1 MAALGVKEARHTQRE
16 RGLGRRKISVIG
28 AGNVGGTTAQRLAE
42 RNLGDIV
49 LLDINAG
56 LAQGKALDIMESA
69 PIEGFDSRVIGTADY
84 DDTAGSHLVV
94 VSSGVPRKPGMSR
107 DDLLR
112 INAEIVQTVVREVA
126 KRSPQAILLIV
137 SNPLDAMTYVAY
149 RESGFPK
156 ERVMGMAGALDAARL
171 RAFIAMELGVSVAN
185 VHALVLG
192 GHGDTMVPLMR
203 YTTVNGIPVEQLIP
217 ANRLEALVKRTREGG
232 AEIVN
237 LLKTGSAFYAPSAA
251 AVEMA
256 EAVLADRHTVIPS
269 AVYCAGEYGIHG
281 LFVGVPARLGAR
293 GVESIVQVDLSAFE
307 RTLLDQSATAV
318 RELCEKV
325 DAGRK

>member
-1 MAALGVKEARHTQRE
+1 MK
-16 RGLGRRKISVIG
+16 RRKISVIG

-42 RNLGDIV
+42 KNLADVV
-49 LLDINAG
+49 LLDINEGVAK
-56 LAQGKALDIMESA
+56 GKALDIMESA
-69 PIEGFDSRVIGTADY
+69 PLYGFDVRVTGTADY
-84 DDTAGSHLVV
+84 DGTAGSNLVV
-94 VSSGVPRKPGMSR
+94 ISSGVPRKPGMSR

-112 INAEIVQTVVREVA
+112 INAEIVQTVTREVA
-126 KRSPQAILLIV
+126 KRSPEAIIIVV
-137 SNPLDAMTYVAY
+137 SNPLDAMTYVAH

-156 ERVMGMAGALDAARL
+156 QRVMGMAGALDSARL
-171 RAFIAMELGVSVAN
+171 RAFIAMELGASVTS

-203 YTTVNGIPVEQLIP
+203 YTTVNGIPVGQLI
-217 ANRLEALVKRTREGG
+217 AADRLEALVKRTREGG

-251 AVEMA
+251 VVEMA
-256 EAVLADRHTVIPS
+256 EAILADRQKIIPS
-269 AVYCAGEYGIHG
+269 AAYCEGEYGIQG

-293 GVESIVQVDLSAFE
+293 GVEAVVQVDLAPPE
-307 RTLLDQSATAV
+307 RALLAQSAAAV
-318 RELCEKV
+318 KDLCEKV

>member
-1 MAALGVKEARHTQRE
+1 MK
-16 RGLGRRKISVIG
+16 RRKISVIG

-42 RNLGDIV
+42 KNLADVV
-49 LLDINAG
+49 LLDINEGVAK
-56 LAQGKALDIMESA
+56 GKALDIMESA
-69 PIEGFDSRVIGTADY
+69 PLYGFDVRVTGTADY
-84 DDTAGSHLVV
+84 DSTAGSNLVV
-94 VSSGVPRKPGMSR
+94 ISSGVPRKPGMSR

-112 INAEIVQTVVREVA
+112 INAEIVQSVTREVA
-126 KRSPQAILLIV
+126 KRSPEAIIIVV
-137 SNPLDAMTYVAY
+137 SNPLDAMTYVAH

-156 ERVMGMAGALDAARL
+156 QRVMGMAGALDSARL
-171 RAFIAMELGVSVAN
+171 RAFIAMELGVSVTS

-203 YTTVNGIPVEQLIP
+203 YTTVNGIPVGQLM
-217 ANRLEALVKRTREGG
+217 AADRLDALVKRTREGG

-251 AVEMA
+251 VVDMVEA
-256 EAVLADRHTVIPS
+256 ILADRQKIIPS
-269 AVYCAGEYGIHG
+269 AAYCEGEYGIQG

-293 GVESIVQVDLSAFE
+293 GVEAVVQVELTPPE
-307 RTLLDQSATAV
+307 RALLAQSAAAV
-318 RELCEKV
+318 KDLCEKV

>member
-1 MAALGVKEARHTQRE
+1 MK
-16 RGLGRRKISVIG
+16 RRKISVIG

-42 RNLGDIV
+42 KNLADVV
-49 LLDINAG
+49 LLDINEGVAK
-56 LAQGKALDIMESA
+56 GKALDIMESA
-69 PIEGFDSRVIGTADY
+69 PLYGFDVRVTGTADY
-84 DDTAGSHLVV
+84 DGTAGSNLVV
-94 VSSGVPRKPGMSR
+94 ISSGVPRKPGMSR

-112 INAEIVQTVVREVA
+112 INAEIVQSVTREVA
-126 KRSPQAILLIV
+126 KRSPEAIIIVV
-137 SNPLDAMTYVAY
+137 SNPLDAMTYVAH

-156 ERVMGMAGALDAARL
+156 QRVMGMAGALDSARL
-171 RAFIAMELGVSVAN
+171 RAFIAMALGASVTS

-203 YTTVNGIPVEQLIP
+203 YTTVNGIPVGQLM
-217 ANRLEALVKRTREGG
+217 AADRLDALVKRTREGG

-251 AVEMA
+251 VVEMV
-256 EAVLADRHTVIPS
+256 EAILADRQKIIPS
-269 AVYCAGEYGIHG
+269 AAYCEGEYGIQG

-293 GVESIVQVDLSAFE
+293 GVEAVVQVELTPPE
-307 RTLLDQSATAV
+307 RALLAQSAAAV
-318 RELCEKV
+318 KDLCEKV

>member
-1 MAALGVKEARHTQRE
+1 M
-16 RGLGRRKISVIG
+16 GRRKISVIG

-49 LLDINAG
+49 LLDINEG

-69 PIEGFDSRVIGTADY
+69 PIEGFDVRVTGTANY

-171 RAFIAMELGVSVAN
+171 RAFIAMELRVSVAN

-203 YTTVNGIPVEQLIP
+203 YTTVNGIPVAQLIP
-217 ANRLEALVKRTREGG
+217 ADRLEVLIKRTREGG

-256 EAVLADRHTVIPS
+256 EAVLADRHAVIPS

-293 GVESIVQVDLSAFE
+293 GVESIVEVDLSAAE
-307 RTLLDQSATAV
+307 RTLLDQSAAAV
-318 RELCEKV
+318 RELCDKV
-325 DAGRK
+325 DASRK

>member
-1 MAALGVKEARHTQRE
+1 M
-16 RGLGRRKISVIG
+16 GRRKISVIG

-42 RNLGDIV
+42 RDLGDIV
-49 LLDINAG
+49 LLDINEGA
-56 LAQGKALDIMESA
+56 AKGKALDIMESA
-69 PIEGFDSRVIGTADY
+69 PLEGFDARVIGTSNY
-84 DDTAGSHLVV
+84 DETSDSSLVV
-94 VSSGVPRKPGMSR
+94 ISSGVPRKPGMSR

-112 INAEIVQTVVREVA
+112 INAEIVQSVVREVA
-126 KRSPQAILLIV
+126 KRSPNAVLIIV
-137 SNPLDAMTYVAY
+137 SNPLDAMSYVAF
-149 RESGFPK
+149 RESGFPR
-156 ERVMGMAGALDAARL
+156 ERVMGMAGGLDSARL
-171 RAFIAMELGVSVAN
+171 RAFIAMELGVSIAN

-203 YTTVNGIPVEQLIP
+203 YTTVNGMPVEQLIP
-217 ANRLEALVKRTREGG
+217 AQRLEALIKRTREGG

-256 EAVLADRHTVIPS
+256 EAVLTDRHKVIPS
-269 AVYCAGEYGIHG
+269 AVYCDGEYGIRG

-293 GVESIVQVDLSAFE
+293 GVEAIVQVELTAAE
-307 RTLLDQSATAV
+307 RALLDQSAAAV

-325 DAGRK
+325 DAARK

>member
-1 MAALGVKEARHTQRE
+1 ME
-16 RGLGRRKISVIG
+16 RRKISVIG

-42 RNLGDIV
+42 KNLADVV
-49 LLDINAG
+49 LLDINEGVAK
-56 LAQGKALDIMESA
+56 GKALDIMESA
-69 PIEGFDSRVIGTADY
+69 PLYGFDVQVTGTADY
-84 DDTAGSHLVV
+84 DGTAGSNLVV
-94 VSSGVPRKPGMSR
+94 ISSGVPRKPGMSR

-112 INAEIVQTVVREVA
+112 INAEIVQSVTREVA
-126 KRSPQAILLIV
+126 KRSPEAIIIVV
-137 SNPLDAMTYVAY
+137 SNPLDAMTYVAH

-156 ERVMGMAGALDAARL
+156 QRVMGMAGALDSARL
-171 RAFIAMELGVSVAN
+171 RAFIAMELGVSVTS

-203 YTTVNGIPVEQLIP
+203 YTTVNGIPVGQLM
-217 ANRLEALVKRTREGG
+217 AADRLEALVKRTREGG

-251 AVEMA
+251 VVEMA
-256 EAVLADRHTVIPS
+256 EAILADRQKIIPS
-269 AVYCAGEYGIHG
+269 AAYCEGEYGIQG

-293 GVESIVQVDLSAFE
+293 GVEAVVQVDLTPPE
-307 RTLLDQSATAV
+307 RALLAQSAAAV
-318 RELCEKV
+318 KDLCEKV

>member
-1 MAALGVKEARHTQRE
+1 MK
-16 RGLGRRKISVIG
+16 RRKISVIG

-42 RNLGDIV
+42 KNLADVV
-49 LLDINAG
+49 LLDINEGVAK
-56 LAQGKALDIMESA
+56 GKALDIMESA
-69 PIEGFDSRVIGTADY
+69 PLYGFDVQVTGTADY
-84 DDTAGSHLVV
+84 DGTSGSNLVV
-94 VSSGVPRKPGMSR
+94 ISSGVPRKPGMSR

-112 INAEIVQTVVREVA
+112 INAEIVQSVTREVA
-126 KRSPQAILLIV
+126 KRSPEAIIIVV
-137 SNPLDAMTYVAY
+137 SNPLDAMTYVAH

-156 ERVMGMAGALDAARL
+156 QRVMGMAGALDSARL
-171 RAFIAMELGVSVAN
+171 RAFIAMELGVSVTS

-203 YTTVNGIPVEQLIP
+203 YTTVNGIPVGQLM
-217 ANRLEALVKRTREGG
+217 AADRLEALVKRTREGG

-251 AVEMA
+251 VVEMA
-256 EAVLADRHTVIPS
+256 EAILADRQKIIPS
-269 AVYCAGEYGIHG
+269 AAYCEGEYGIQG

-293 GVESIVQVDLSAFE
+293 GVEAVVQVELTPPE
-307 RTLLDQSATAV
+307 RALLAQSAAAV
-318 RELCEKV
+318 KDLCEKV

>member
-1 MAALGVKEARHTQRE
+1 MK
-16 RGLGRRKISVIG
+16 RRKISVIG

-42 RNLGDIV
+42 KNLADVV
-49 LLDINAG
+49 LLDINEGVAK
-56 LAQGKALDIMESA
+56 GKALDIMESA
-69 PIEGFDSRVIGTADY
+69 PLYGFDVRVTGTAEY
-84 DDTAGSHLVV
+84 DGTAGSNLVV
-94 VSSGVPRKPGMSR
+94 ISSGVPRKPGMSR

-112 INAEIVQTVVREVA
+112 INAEIVQTVTREVA
-126 KRSPQAILLIV
+126 KRSPEAVVIVV

-156 ERVMGMAGALDAARL
+156 QRVMGMAGALDSARL
-171 RAFIAMELGVSVAN
+171 RAFIAMELGVSVTS
-185 VHALVLG
+185 VHSLVLG

-203 YTTVNGIPVEQLIP
+203 YTTVNGIPVGQLM
-217 ANRLEALVKRTREGG
+217 AADRLEALVKRTREGG

-251 AVEMA
+251 VVEMV
-256 EAVLADRHTVIPS
+256 EAILADQQKIIPS
-269 AVYCAGEYGIHG
+269 AAYCEGEYGIQG

-293 GVESIVQVDLSAFE
+293 GVEAVVQVDLTPPE
-307 RTLLDQSATAV
+307 RALLAQSAAAV
-318 RELCEKV
+318 KDLCEKV

>member
-1 MAALGVKEARHTQRE
+1 MK
-16 RGLGRRKISVIG
+16 RRKISVIG

-42 RNLGDIV
+42 KNLADVV
-49 LLDINAG
+49 LLDINEGVAK
-56 LAQGKALDIMESA
+56 GKALDIMESA
-69 PIEGFDSRVIGTADY
+69 PLYGFDVRVTGTADY
-84 DDTAGSHLVV
+84 DGTAGSNLVV
-94 VSSGVPRKPGMSR
+94 ISSGVPRKPGMSR

-112 INAEIVQTVVREVA
+112 INAEIVQSVTREVA
-126 KRSPQAILLIV
+126 KRSPEAVIIVV

-156 ERVMGMAGALDAARL
+156 QRVMGMAGALDSARL
-171 RAFIAMELGVSVAN
+171 RAFIAMELGVSVTS

-203 YTTVNGIPVEQLIP
+203 YTTVNGIPVGQLM
-217 ANRLEALVKRTREGG
+217 AADRLEVLVKRTREGG

-251 AVEMA
+251 VVEMA
-256 EAVLADRHTVIPS
+256 EAILADQQKIIPS
-269 AVYCAGEYGIHG
+269 AAYCEGEYGIQG

-293 GVESIVQVDLSAFE
+293 GVEAVVQVDLTPPE
-307 RTLLDQSATAV
+307 RALLAQSAAAV
-318 RELCEKV
+318 KDLCEKV

>member
-1 MAALGVKEARHTQRE
+1 MK
-16 RGLGRRKISVIG
+16 RRKISVIG

-42 RNLGDIV
+42 KNLADVV
-49 LLDINAG
+49 LLDINEGVAK
-56 LAQGKALDIMESA
+56 GKALDIMESA
-69 PIEGFDSRVIGTADY
+69 PLYGFDVRVTGTADY
-84 DDTAGSHLVV
+84 DGTAGSNLVV
-94 VSSGVPRKPGMSR
+94 ISSGVPRKPGMSR

-112 INAEIVQTVVREVA
+112 INAEIVQTVTREVA
-126 KRSPQAILLIV
+126 KRSPEAIIIVV
-137 SNPLDAMTYVAY
+137 SNPLDAMTYVAH

-156 ERVMGMAGALDAARL
+156 QRVMGMAGALDSARL
-171 RAFIAMELGVSVAN
+171 RAFIAMELGVSVTS

-203 YTTVNGIPVEQLIP
+203 YTTVNGIPVGQLM
-217 ANRLEALVKRTREGG
+217 AADRLEALVKRTREGG

-251 AVEMA
+251 VVEMA
-256 EAVLADRHTVIPS
+256 EAILADRQKIIPS
-269 AVYCAGEYGIHG
+269 AAYCEGEYGIQG

-293 GVESIVQVDLSAFE
+293 GVEAVVQVDLTPPE
-307 RTLLDQSATAV
+307 RALLAQSAAAV
-318 RELCEKV
+318 KDLCEKV

>member
-1 MAALGVKEARHTQRE
+1 MA
-16 RGLGRRKISVIG
+16 RRKISVIG

-49 LLDINAG
+49 LLDINEG
-56 LAQGKALDIMESA
+56 LARGKALDIMESA
-69 PIEGFDSRVIGTADY
+69 PIEGFDARVTGTADY
-84 DDTAGSHLVV
+84 DDTAGSRLVV

-112 INAEIVQTVVREVA
+112 INTEIVQTVVREVA
-126 KRSPQAILLIV
+126 KRSPDAVLLIV

-171 RAFIAMELGVSVAN
+171 RTFIAMELGVSVAN

-203 YTTVNGIPVEQLIP
+203 YTTVNGIPVDQLIP
-217 ANRLEALVKRTREGG
+217 ADRLEALVKRTREGG

-251 AVEMA
+251 AAEMA
-256 EAVLADRHTVIPS
+256 EAVLADRHAVIPS
-269 AVYCAGEYGIHG
+269 AVYCSGEYGIHG
-281 LFVGVPARLGAR
+281 LFVGVPARLAAR
-293 GVESIVQVDLSAFE
+293 GVESIVEVDLAASE
-307 RTLLDQSATAV
+307 RALLDQSASAV

>member
-1 MAALGVKEARHTQRE
+1 MK
-16 RGLGRRKISVIG
+16 RRKISVIG

-42 RNLGDIV
+42 KNLADVV
-49 LLDINAG
+49 LLDINEGVAR
-56 LAQGKALDIMESA
+56 GKALDIMESA
-69 PIEGFDSRVIGTADY
+69 PLYGFDVRVTGTADY
-84 DDTAGSHLVV
+84 DGTTGSDLVV
-94 VSSGVPRKPGMSR
+94 ISSGVPRKPGMSR

-112 INAEIVQTVVREVA
+112 INAEIVQSVTREVA
-126 KRSPQAILLIV
+126 KRSPEAIIIVV
-137 SNPLDAMTYVAY
+137 SNPLDAMTYVAH

-156 ERVMGMAGALDAARL
+156 QRVMGMAGALDSARL
-171 RAFIAMELGVSVAN
+171 RAFIAMELGVSVTS

-203 YTTVNGIPVEQLIP
+203 YTTVNGIPVGQLM
-217 ANRLEALVKRTREGG
+217 AADRLEALVKRTREGG

-251 AVEMA
+251 VVEMV
-256 EAVLADRHTVIPS
+256 EAILADRQKIIPS
-269 AVYCAGEYGIHG
+269 AAYCEGEYGIQG

-293 GVESIVQVDLSAFE
+293 GVEAVVQVELTPPE
-307 RTLLDQSATAV
+307 RALLAQSAAAV
-318 RELCEKV
+318 KDLCEKV

>member
-1 MAALGVKEARHTQRE
+1 MK
-16 RGLGRRKISVIG
+16 RRKISVIG

-42 RNLGDIV
+42 KNLADVV
-49 LLDINAG
+49 LLDINEGVAK
-56 LAQGKALDIMESA
+56 GKALDIMESA
-69 PIEGFDSRVIGTADY
+69 PLYGFDVQVTGTADY
-84 DDTAGSHLVV
+84 DGTAGSNLVV
-94 VSSGVPRKPGMSR
+94 ISSGVPRKPGMSR

-112 INAEIVQTVVREVA
+112 INAEIVQTVTREVA
-126 KRSPQAILLIV
+126 KRSPEAIIIVV
-137 SNPLDAMTYVAY
+137 SNPLDAMTYVAH

-156 ERVMGMAGALDAARL
+156 QRVMGMAGALDSARL
-171 RAFIAMELGVSVAN
+171 RAFIATELGVSVTS

-203 YTTVNGIPVEQLIP
+203 YTTVNGIPVGQLM
-217 ANRLEALVKRTREGG
+217 AADRLEALVKRTREGG

-251 AVEMA
+251 VVEMA
-256 EAVLADRHTVIPS
+256 EAILADRQKIIPS
-269 AVYCAGEYGIHG
+269 AAYCEGEYGIQG

-293 GVESIVQVDLSAFE
+293 GVEAVVQVDLTPPE
-307 RTLLDQSATAV
+307 RALLAQSAAAV
-318 RELCEKV
+318 KDLCEKV

>member
-1 MAALGVKEARHTQRE
+1 MK
-16 RGLGRRKISVIG
+16 RRKISVIG

-42 RNLGDIV
+42 KNLADVV
-49 LLDINAG
+49 LLDINEGVAK
-56 LAQGKALDIMESA
+56 GKALDIMESA
-69 PIEGFDSRVIGTADY
+69 PLYGFDVRVTGTADY
-84 DDTAGSHLVV
+84 DGTAGSNLVV
-94 VSSGVPRKPGMSR
+94 ISSGVPRKPGMSR

-112 INAEIVQTVVREVA
+112 INAEIVQTVTREVA
-126 KRSPQAILLIV
+126 KRSPEAIIIVV
-137 SNPLDAMTYVAY
+137 SNPLDAMTYVAH

-156 ERVMGMAGALDAARL
+156 QRVMGMAGALDSARL
-171 RAFIAMELGVSVAN
+171 RAFIAMELGVSVTS

-203 YTTVNGIPVEQLIP
+203 YTTVNGIPVGQLMP
-217 ANRLEALVKRTREGG
+217 ADRLEALVKRTREGG

-251 AVEMA
+251 VVEMA
-256 EAVLADRHTVIPS
+256 EAILADRQKIIPS
-269 AVYCAGEYGIHG
+269 AAYCEGEYGIQG

-293 GVESIVQVDLSAFE
+293 GVEAVVQVDLTPPE
-307 RTLLDQSATAV
+307 RALLAQSAAAV
-318 RELCEKV
+318 KDLCEKV

>member
-1 MAALGVKEARHTQRE
+1 MK
-16 RGLGRRKISVIG
+16 RRKISVIG

-42 RNLGDIV
+42 KNLADVV
-49 LLDINAG
+49 LLDINEGVAK
-56 LAQGKALDIMESA
+56 GKALDIMESA
-69 PIEGFDSRVIGTADY
+69 PLYGFDVRVTGTADY
-84 DDTAGSHLVV
+84 DRTAGSNLVV
-94 VSSGVPRKPGMSR
+94 ISSGVPRKPGMSR

-112 INAEIVQTVVREVA
+112 INAEIVQSVTREVA
-126 KRSPQAILLIV
+126 KRSPEAVIIVV

-156 ERVMGMAGALDAARL
+156 QRVMGMAGALDSARL
-171 RAFIAMELGVSVAN
+171 RAFIAMELGVSVTS

-203 YTTVNGIPVEQLIP
+203 YTTVNGIPVDQLM
-217 ANRLEALVKRTREGG
+217 AADRLEALVKRTREGG

-251 AVEMA
+251 VVEMV
-256 EAVLADRHTVIPS
+256 EAILADRQKIIPS
-269 AVYCAGEYGIHG
+269 AAYCEGEYGIQG

-293 GVESIVQVDLSAFE
+293 GVEAVVQVDLTPPE
-307 RTLLDQSATAV
+307 RALLAQSAAAV
-318 RELCEKV
+318 KDLCEKV

>member
-1 MAALGVKEARHTQRE
+1 ME
-16 RGLGRRKISVIG
+16 RRKISVIG

-42 RNLGDIV
+42 KNLADVV
-49 LLDINAG
+49 LLDINEGVAK
-56 LAQGKALDIMESA
+56 GKALDIMESA
-69 PIEGFDSRVIGTADY
+69 PLYGFDVQVTGTADY
-84 DDTAGSHLVV
+84 DGTAGSNLVV
-94 VSSGVPRKPGMSR
+94 ISSGVPRKPGMSR

-112 INAEIVQTVVREVA
+112 INAEIVQTVTREVA
-126 KRSPQAILLIV
+126 KRSPEAIIIVV
-137 SNPLDAMTYVAY
+137 SNPLDAMTYVAH

-156 ERVMGMAGALDAARL
+156 QRVMGMAGALDSARL
-171 RAFIAMELGVSVAN
+171 RAFIAMELGVSVTS

-203 YTTVNGIPVEQLIP
+203 YTTVNGIPVGQLM
-217 ANRLEALVKRTREGG
+217 AADRLEALVKRTREGG

-251 AVEMA
+251 VVEMA
-256 EAVLADRHTVIPS
+256 EAILADRQKIIPS
-269 AVYCAGEYGIHG
+269 AAYCEGEYGIQG

-293 GVESIVQVDLSAFE
+293 GVEAVVQVDLTPPE
-307 RTLLDQSATAV
+307 RALLAQSAAAV
-318 RELCEKV
+318 KDLCEKV

>member
-1 MAALGVKEARHTQRE
+1 MK
-16 RGLGRRKISVIG
+16 RRKISVIG

-42 RNLGDIV
+42 KNLADVV
-49 LLDINAG
+49 LLDINEGVAK
-56 LAQGKALDIMESA
+56 GKALDIMESA
-69 PIEGFDSRVIGTADY
+69 PLYGFDVQVTGTADY
-84 DDTAGSHLVV
+84 DGTAGSNLVV
-94 VSSGVPRKPGMSR
+94 ISSGVPRKPGMSR

-112 INAEIVQTVVREVA
+112 INAEIVQTVTREVA
-126 KRSPQAILLIV
+126 KRSPEAIIIVV
-137 SNPLDAMTYVAY
+137 SNPLDAMTYVAH

-156 ERVMGMAGALDAARL
+156 QRVMGMAGALDSARL
-171 RAFIAMELGVSVAN
+171 RAFIAMELGVSMTS

-203 YTTVNGIPVEQLIP
+203 YTTVNGIPVGQLM
-217 ANRLEALVKRTREGG
+217 AADRLEALVKRTREGG

-251 AVEMA
+251 VVEMA
-256 EAVLADRHTVIPS
+256 EAILADRQKIIPS
-269 AVYCAGEYGIHG
+269 AAYCEGEYGIQG

-293 GVESIVQVDLSAFE
+293 GVEAVVQVDLTPPE
-307 RTLLDQSATAV
+307 RALLAQSAAAV
-318 RELCEKV
+318 KDLCEKV

>member
-1 MAALGVKEARHTQRE
+1 MK
-16 RGLGRRKISVIG
+16 RRKISVIG

-42 RNLGDIV
+42 KNLADVV
-49 LLDINAG
+49 LLDINEGVAR
-56 LAQGKALDIMESA
+56 GKALDIMESA
-69 PIEGFDSRVIGTADY
+69 PLYGFDVRVTGTGDY
-84 DDTAGSHLVV
+84 DATAGSNLVV
-94 VSSGVPRKPGMSR
+94 ISSGVPRKPGMSR

-112 INAEIVQTVVREVA
+112 INAEIVQSVTREVA
-126 KRSPQAILLIV
+126 KRSPEAIIIVV
-137 SNPLDAMTYVAY
+137 SNPLDAMTYVAH

-156 ERVMGMAGALDAARL
+156 QRVMGMAGALDSARL
-171 RAFIAMELGVSVAN
+171 RAFIAMELGVSVTS

-203 YTTVNGIPVEQLIP
+203 YTTVNGIPVGQLM
-217 ANRLEALVKRTREGG
+217 AADRLDALVKRTREGG

-251 AVEMA
+251 VVEMV
-256 EAVLADRHTVIPS
+256 EAILADRQKIIPS
-269 AVYCAGEYGIHG
+269 AAYCEGEYGIQG

-293 GVESIVQVDLSAFE
+293 GVEVVVQVELTPTE
-307 RTLLDQSATAV
+307 RALLAQSAAAV
-318 RELCEKV
+318 KDLCEKV

>member
-1 MAALGVKEARHTQRE
+1 MITTSKE
-16 RGLGRRKISVIG
+16 RGMTRRKVSVIG

-42 RNLGDIV
+42 KNLADV
-49 LLDINAG
+49 VVLDINEGVAK
-56 LAQGKALDIMESA
+56 GKALDITESA
-69 PIEGFDSRVIGTADY
+69 PLYGFDVRVTGTGSY
-84 DDTAGSHLVV
+84 DDTAGSNLVV
-94 VSSGVPRKPGMSR
+94 ISSGVPRKPGMSR

-112 INAEIVQTVVREVA
+112 INAEIVQGVTREVV
-126 KRSPQAILLIV
+126 KRSPEAVLIIV

-149 RESGFPK
+149 RESGFPR
-156 ERVMGMAGALDAARL
+156 ERVMGMAGALDSARL
-171 RAFIAMELGVSVAN
+171 RAFIAMELGVSVTN

-203 YTTVNGIPVEQLIP
+203 YTTVNGIPVDQLM
-217 ANRLEALVKRTREGG
+217 AADRLEGLVKRTREGG

-237 LLKTGSAFYAPSAA
+237 LLKTGSAYFAPSAA
-251 AVEMA
+251 VVEMV
-256 EAVLADRHTVIPS
+256 EAILTDQQKMIPT
-269 AVYCAGEYGIHG
+269 AAYCNGEFGIDG

-293 GVESIVQVDLSAFE
+293 GVEAIVQVDLMPAE
-307 RTLLDQSATAV
+307 RALLAQSAAAV

>member
-1 MAALGVKEARHTQRE
+1 MK
-16 RGLGRRKISVIG
+16 RRKISVIG

-42 RNLGDIV
+42 KNLADVV
-49 LLDINAG
+49 LLDINEGVAK
-56 LAQGKALDIMESA
+56 GKALDIMESA
-69 PIEGFDSRVIGTADY
+69 PLYGFDVRVTGTADY
-84 DDTAGSHLVV
+84 DGTAGSNLVV
-94 VSSGVPRKPGMSR
+94 ISSGVPRKPGMSR

-112 INAEIVQTVVREVA
+112 INAEIVQSVTREVA
-126 KRSPQAILLIV
+126 KRSPEAVIIVV

-156 ERVMGMAGALDAARL
+156 QRVMGMAGALDSARL
-171 RAFIAMELGVSVAN
+171 RAFIAMELGVSVTS

-203 YTTVNGIPVEQLIP
+203 YTTVNGIPVGQLM
-217 ANRLEALVKRTREGG
+217 AADRLEVLVKRTREGG

-251 AVEMA
+251 VVEMA
-256 EAVLADRHTVIPS
+256 EAILADRQKIIPS
-269 AVYCAGEYGIHG
+269 AVYCEGEYGIQG

-293 GVESIVQVDLSAFE
+293 GVEAVVQVDLTPPE
-307 RTLLDQSATAV
+307 RALLAQSAAAV
-318 RELCEKV
+318 KDLCEKV

>member
-1 MAALGVKEARHTQRE
+1 MK
-16 RGLGRRKISVIG
+16 RRKISVIG

-42 RNLGDIV
+42 KNLADVV
-49 LLDINAG
+49 LLDINEGVAK
-56 LAQGKALDIMESA
+56 GKALDIMESA
-69 PIEGFDSRVIGTADY
+69 PLYGFDVQVTGTADY
-84 DDTAGSHLVV
+84 DGTSGSNLVV
-94 VSSGVPRKPGMSR
+94 ISSGVPRKPGMSR

-112 INAEIVQTVVREVA
+112 INAEIVQSVTREVA
-126 KRSPQAILLIV
+126 KRSPEAVIIVV
-137 SNPLDAMTYVAY
+137 SNPLDAMTYVAH

-156 ERVMGMAGALDAARL
+156 QRVMGMAGALDSARL
-171 RAFIAMELGVSVAN
+171 RAFIAMELGVSVTS

-203 YTTVNGIPVEQLIP
+203 YTTVNGIPVGQLM
-217 ANRLEALVKRTREGG
+217 AADRLEALVKRTREGG

-251 AVEMA
+251 VVEMA
-256 EAVLADRHTVIPS
+256 EAILADRQKIIPS
-269 AVYCAGEYGIHG
+269 AAYCEGEYGIQG

-293 GVESIVQVDLSAFE
+293 GVEAVVQVELTPPE
-307 RTLLDQSATAV
+307 RALLAQSAAAV
-318 RELCEKV
+318 KDLCEKV